1 MSQDQSIPMEKSVN
15 NLGGP
20 IVEWDKV
27 SRDLQGG
34 ANSVSQV
41 NGVPDMV
48 PTCWLYGSVAL
59 WLWGGRIQERDNG
72 LCLPFYLGE
81 SCPPALALM
90 PDTSATPCMP
100 LVPFKLLLR
109 CWSLEGVTRSKC
121 VWVL

>member
-41 NGVPDMV
+41 HGVSNMA
-48 PTCWLYGSVAL
+48 PTCQLCGSVK
-59 WLWGGRIQERDNG
+59 GGLRKGTLASTCCTVWEKAVHSS
-72 LCLPFYLGE
+72 CLDVRHFSFSLYATG
-81 SCPPALALM
+81 SFQ
-90 PDTSATPCMP
+90 SATRV
-100 LVPFKLLLR
+100 LELR
-109 CWSLEGVTRSKC
+109 VSESE
-121 VWVL
+121 